1 MKKTTALKLNKNF
14 RFLYYKGGSEV
25 SKTLVFYFKKNKSGA
40 NRLGI
45 TVSKKVGKAVT
56 RNRVRRLIKENYRL
70 RENSIKDGYDV
81 VIVARTRAAESDF
94 LKIGRDMQFLLRK
107 CDLLNEKAESEI
119 D

>member
-25 SKTLVFYFKKNKSGA
+25 SKSLVFYFKKNRLRT

-56 RNRVRRLIKENYRL
+56 RNRVRRLIKENYRH
-70 RENSIKDGYDV
+70 REEKIKDGYDI
-81 VIVARTRAAESDF
+81 VIVARTRAASIGYWEIGKDMDF
-94 LKIGRDMQFLLRK
+94 LLKRCGLL
-107 CDLLNEKAESEI
+107 DEEN
-119 D
+119 